1 MKFIMSRGSKL
12 LIYFMIFEGVLQPLL
27 GFAQNQGSNT
37 PSTRTRP
44 VRPPKTPRVQ
54 PHRLPDEIA
63 QSAAKFRSTL
73 LPLSTQVPAPLIAHL
88 YDCNPYC
95 EPVGKIVAADKK
107 LFQDGLRVEFHTA
120 GRYSNLRAV
129 IARSPLAAKLEK
141 AKVVASPPSS
151 QASLAKA
158 ENTQATNSPTPS
170 PGTKEARSEE
180 SWISRITPEISGQS
194 FPLSTRLSWDLYAGK
209 RSLESD
215 AFVQSE
221 SDAGFHPVSGARIE
235 IESPWAYKLWGL
247 THRPALE
254 GDYRRSLWET
264 PTSNP
269 FGRKNHTEQSSALF
283 ELGLSKESVSC
294 SLAPSFGLL
303 QTRFFTDQN
312 SPSGT
317 PSRSRFWV
325 LGTKFRS
332 KWFDLRALM
341 SLSATTLDATKY
353 RGTLVESSLLSIEV
367 ARTFWDFR
375 IYENQKIE
383 IGGFL
388 SYTRSSEQASG
399 SPLDS
404 SLETG
409 AKHSYASPYIGIRIL
424 GRWDIDLRR
433 LSDTPKSQETEASK

>member
-1 MKFIMSRGSKL
+1 MSRGSKPL
-12 LIYFMIFEGVLQPLL
+12 LYFMIFGGVLKPLL
-27 GFAQNQGSNT
+27 GFAQNQELNA

-44 VRPPKTPRVQ
+44 ARPPRPPRAQ
-54 PHRLPDEIA
+54 PHRLPDDIA
-63 QSAAKFRSTL
+63 RRAAEFRRTL
-73 LPLSTQVPAPLIAHL
+73 LPPSTRLPAPLIANL

-95 EPVGKIVAADKK
+95 EPVGKIVAADEK
-107 LFQDGLRVEFHTA
+107 LFQEGLRVELSTA

-129 IARSPLAAKLEK
+129 MAQSALAAKIEK
-141 AKVVASPPSS
+141 TKAVPTPATP
-151 QASLAKA
+151 QASLAKS
-158 ENTQATNSPTPS
+158 ENTQTVESPAPS
-170 PGTKEARSEE
+170 PGTEEAGPEE
-180 SWISRITPEISGQS
+180 SWISRVTPEISGQS
-194 FPLSTRLSWDLYAGK
+194 FPITTRLSFDLYAGK

-221 SDAGFHPVSGARIE
+221 SDAGFHLASGARIE
-235 IESPWAYKLWGL
+235 VESPWAYKLWGL

-269 FGRKNHTEQSSALF
+269 FGRKNHTEQTLGLF
-283 ELGLSKESVSC
+283 ELGLSPEGGAWSI
-294 SLAPSFGLL
+294 APSFGLV
-303 QTRFFTDQN
+303 QTRFFTDQS

-325 LGTKFRS
+325 LGAKFRS

-341 SLSATTLDATKY
+341 SLSATTADATAY
-353 RGTLVESSLLSIEV
+353 RGTLVESSLISIEV

-375 IYENQKIE
+375 IYEDQKLE
-383 IGGFL
+383 VAGVL
-388 SYTRSSEQASG
+388 SYTRNSEQASG

-409 AKHSYASPYIGIRIL
+409 AEQRYASPYIGIRIL
-424 GRWDIDLRR
+424 GRWDLDLPRF
-433 LSDTPKSQETEASK
+433 SDTAESQETETRDEP